1 MFYSKKSTTG
11 MMNFFKTQP
20 VLKKSI
26 DNLSV
31 EVGMQIQEL
40 SPVIRVDEEKCV
52 NCHACIAACPVKYCN
67 NGAGEKV
74 IVNHNLCIG
83 CGHCIHACTHQ
94 ARLRVDDSERFFDAL
109 NKKEKIIAVAAPA
122 VVSNFPGL
130 YLNLNG
136 YLKSRGVAAVF
147 DVSFGAELT
156 IFSYIKY
163 IKGKKPS
170 FCIAQPCPAIVTF
183 IEIYHPELLPYLAP
197 ADSPMLHI
205 IKMIREYHPEYNDYK
220 IAVLSPCIAKRREF
234 DETRLGD
241 YNVTFNA
248 LHEHLEQ
255 MGVDLSRFM
264 AEDYDNPPAERAVAF
279 SMPGGLLLTTER
291 DSPGIGRVTRKIE
304 GVHTIYPYLEDVAKT
319 ITAGSGKDGELPLL
333 VDCLNCEKGCNGGPG
348 TRNSETPM
356 DKLEAPIWKR
366 RIEMEAKYGG
376 SRSAVKNHKKVSK
389 VLSRYWK
396 PGLYDRSYR
405 DISGNYA
412 LKIPNDQELTEVY
425 KSLRKYGPADIYD
438 CNTCG
443 YGNCQSMAVAVFN
456 GLNRPENCHHYN
468 LSLIKEDRGTID
480 TLNQN
485 LENQVE
491 KSLDFM
497 KGIND
502 LINDLND
509 QIIRQAS
516 AIEESSA
523 AIEEMMATINNTAA
537 LAQKRQTA
545 IQELVDNVE
554 QGRVSMRETIDAVG
568 GISRGVE
575 GVGATIK
582 VISNI
587 AANTNLLSMNA
598 AIEAAHAGD
607 AGMGFAVVAGEIR
620 RLSETTREN
629 SRNIAITLTDIIDGI
644 KTTTARS
651 SATDTLISAMAEE
664 INSFAVTMTEL
675 INSLGELAIG
685 SREITTALI
694 QLREHAEAIKTGYHG
709 MMDKTRSLEAS
720 MKMIT
725 RMNENGEAEG
735 SMETRPPSGS

>member
-1 MFYSKKSTTG
+1 
-11 MMNFFKTQP
+11 
-20 VLKKSI
+20 
-26 DNLSV
+26 
-31 EVGMQIQEL
+31 
-40 SPVIRVDEEKCV
+40 
-52 NCHACIAACPVKYCN
+52 
-67 NGAGEKV
+67 
-74 IVNHNLCIG
+74 
-83 CGHCIHACTHQ
+83 
-94 ARLRVDDSERFFDAL
+94 VDDSERFFDAL
-109 NKKEKIIAVAAPA
+109 DNREKVIAIVAPA
-122 VVSNFPGL
+122 AASNFPGQ

-136 YLKSRGVAAVF
+136 YLKSRGVKAVF

-156 IFSYIKY
+156 IFSYVKY
-163 IKGKKPS
+163 MKTKKPS
-170 FCIAQPCPAIVTF
+170 FCIAQPCPAIVTY
-183 IEIYHPELLPYLAP
+183 IEIYHPELIPYLAP

-205 IKMIREYHPEYNDYK
+205 IKMIREYYPRYKEYK
-220 IAVLSPCIAKRREF
+220 IAVVSPCIAKRREF
-234 DETRLGD
+234 DETRQGD

-248 LHEHLEQ
+248 LYEYLEQ
-255 MGVDLSRFM
+255 RKVDLASFA
-264 AEDYDNPPAERAVAF
+264 AEEYDNPPAERAVTF

-291 DSPGIGRVTRKIE
+291 DSPGIGRITRKIE
-304 GVHTIYPYLEDVAKT
+304 GVHTIYPYLADVAKT
-319 ITAGSGKDGELPLL
+319 IAAGGGKNGELPFL

-356 DKLEAPIWKR
+356 EKLEAPIWKR
-366 RIEMEAKYGG
+366 RAEMEAKYGG
-376 SRSAVKNHKKVSK
+376 STSTGKNHKKVYK

-405 DISGNYA
+405 DLSGNYM
-412 LKIPNDQELTEVY
+412 LKIPNDQEFTEVY
-425 KSLRKYGPADIYD
+425 KSLRKYGPADMYD

-443 YGNCQSMAVAVFN
+443 YGRCQGMAVAVFN

-468 LSLIKEDRGTID
+468 LSLIEEDRGTID

-485 LENQVE
+485 LEVQIE

-497 KGIND
+497 TGIND
-502 LINDLND
+502 LINDLNE

-537 LAQKRQTA
+537 MAQKRQSA
-545 IQELVDNVE
+545 IQDLVNNVE

-607 AGMGFAVVAGEIR
+607 AGRGFAVVAGEIR

-629 SRNIAITLTDIIDGI
+629 SRNIATTLTGIIDGI

-651 SATDTLISAMAEE
+651 SSTDSLISAMAEE
-664 INSFAVTMTEL
+664 INDFAGTMTEL

-709 MMDKTRSLEAS
+709 MMDKTHALETS
-720 MKMIT
+720 MQMISKMSET
-725 RMNENGEAEG
+725 GEAEG
-735 SMETRPPSGS
+735 Q